1 MSCTIADGREW
12 VCKEQVGGIVAVY
25 FANDIALNTPT
36 VITAAA
42 TGTIAAVTLAAID
55 GASEQAIL
63 YKYALPEYTAS
74 YTETLTSAPE
84 NGTLFYEQAVEL
96 TLHKLTAND
105 RDEIK
110 LLAAGRPN
118 VILEDNNG
126 NFILAGWRKGM
137 NVTTAAA
144 QTGTAAGD
152 LSGYVIS
159 MTGSEPVA
167 APFIVDLDD
176 ADIKTTP
183 VP

>member
-1 MSCTIADGREW
+1 MPCTIADGREW

-25 FANDIALNTPT
+25 FANDILLNTPT

-42 TGTIAAVTLAAID
+42 TGTIAAATLADID
-55 GASEQAIL
+55 GVGTTATL

-167 APFIVDLDD
+167 APFIVDLSS
-176 ADIKTTP
+176 ATIVSAP
-183 VP
+183 V

>member
-1 MSCTIADGREW
+1 MACPITDGREW

-25 FANDIALNTPT
+25 FANDILLNTAT
-36 VITAAA
+36 VITAASS
-42 TGTIAAVTLAAID
+42 GTIAGATLAGID
-55 GASEQAIL
+55 GATEVAL
-63 YKYALPEYTAS
+63 LFKYALPEYTAS

-84 NGTLFYEQAVEL
+84 NGTLFYEQAIEL
-96 TLHKLTAND
+96 TLHKLTAAD
-105 RDEIK
+105 RDEIR

-167 APFIVDLDD
+167 APFIVDLDS
-176 ADIKTTP
+176 ANIT
-183 VP
+183 V

>member
-1 MSCTIADGREW
+1 MPCTITDGREW

-25 FANDIALNTPT
+25 FANDIELNTT
-36 VITAAA
+36 TMITAGS
-42 TGTIAAVTLAAID
+42 TGTFATNVLADID
-55 GASEQAIL
+55 GSATAASL
-63 YKYALPEYTAS
+63 FKYALPEYTAS

-84 NGTLFYEQAVEL
+84 NGTLFYEQAIEL
-96 TLHKLTAND
+96 TLHKLSAND
-105 RDEIK
+105 RNEIK

-159 MTGSEPVA
+159 MTGSEPVG
-167 APFIVDLDD
+167 APFFTDLLG
-176 ADIKTTP
+176 AAITT
-183 VP
+183 

>member
-1 MSCTIADGREW
+1 M
-12 VCKEQVGGIVAVY
+12 
-25 FANDIALNTPT
+25 ALELP
-36 VITAAA
+36 A
-42 TGTIAAVTLAAID
+42 T
-55 GASEQAIL
+55 L

-137 NVTTAAA
+137 KRNNSSSTNRNSSRRFKRIRYLNDWFRT
-144 QTGTAAGD
+144 
-152 LSGYVIS
+152 SSSSIYC
-159 MTGSEPVA
+159 
-167 APFIVDLDD
+167 
-176 ADIKTTP
+176 
-183 VP
+183 